1 MIVFDTINSISR
13 ISFSEEGDTLIIDNY
28 HIFGVDK
35 INSFSDVI
43 ETEDVGVFFN
53 KYFQYTVDGINW
65 SEWEELSNYRLSN
78 INVKYNHIFN
88 IRYKYIRSGQ
98 NASNLLYFYSI
109 LLNFDYKELPVP
121 SLYENSYWKKY
132 LSFWNVD
139 SIEWAVN
146 ILNKVVA
153 KGFVPKF
160 IERGKNVNW
169 EDEDFINFWWNFI
182 YLNALENSYIK
193 VFNDPLN
200 FTNLIKK
207 LLIQKDIIPG
217 ETDDLGRYYYLLTH
231 YYDEIMKRGSNSIF
245 DSDRVL
251 PVNYNNVKVRGEL
264 LRVCNQSSTIESVF
278 GIVTGEETGWIVGST
293 CPSYKYN
300 DFYQNFL
307 KAWELGESVLD
318 LSKYPLNNPTFLSL
332 QNVTVGEETIS
343 AIKINTSNNDV
354 FAGILGTYDK
364 SILVD
369 NESDYEIS
377 FKVKG
382 LQSGNNVDFGVI
394 GYNFLGN
401 ELDFIKVSDETES
414 STFINTNTKSGDL
427 FFRGVIR
434 YKSYNLEEDQE
445 LNFTETDIL
454 KFASGIEKISPKI
467 LIGCNNDVYIYD
479 IKIKNIPV
487 TSSSA
492 FLLHNSELIIKLLEG
507 TSSLSIQ
514 EIVDTIIEKLIPI
527 HMVVTISERDIDSQI
542 IQNNYLPYTLPFNL

>member
-1 MIVFDTINSISR
+1 MIVYDDINPISR
-13 ISFSEEGDTLIIDNY
+13 ISFSEEGDTLIIENF
-28 HIFGVDK
+28 HVFGIDK
-35 INSFSDVI
+35 INSFSDVT
-43 ETEDVGVFFN
+43 ETDDIGVFFN
-53 KYFQYTVDGINW
+53 RYFQYTVDGVNW
-65 SEWEELSNYRLSN
+65 SEWEELSNYKLSN
-78 INVKYNHIFN
+78 INIKYNHIFN

-98 NASNLLYFYSI
+98 NSSNLLYFYSI
-109 LLNFDYKELPVP
+109 SLDFDYKELPVP
-121 SLYENSYWKKY
+121 RLYENSYWKKY

-139 SIEWAVN
+139 SIEWSVN
-146 ILNKVVA
+146 ILNKIVA
-153 KGFVPKF
+153 RGLVPKF
-160 IERGKNVNW
+160 MERGKNVNW

-182 YLNALENSYIK
+182 YLNALENSYTKI
-193 VFNDPLN
+193 FSDPFN
-200 FTNLIKK
+200 FTSLVKK

-245 DSDRVL
+245 DSNRNL
-251 PVNYNNVKVRGEL
+251 PSNYSNIKVRGEL

-318 LSKYPLNNPTFLSL
+318 LSKYPLSNPSLLSL
-332 QNVTVGEETIS
+332 QDITVEERTIS
-343 AIKINTSNNDV
+343 SIEVNTSDNDV
-354 FAGILGTYDK
+354 FAGILGTYQN

-369 NESDYEIS
+369 NESDYEVS

-382 LQSGNNVDFGVI
+382 LQSGNNIDFGVI

-414 STFINTNTKSGDL
+414 NTFINTDTLSGDL
-427 FFRGVIR
+427 FFRGIIR
-434 YKSYNLEEDQE
+434 YKSYILEGGDE

-454 KFASGIEKISPKI
+454 KFAPGVERISPKI
-467 LIGCNNDVYIYD
+467 LVGCNNDVYIYD

-487 TSSSA
+487 TSSAS

-507 TSSLSIQ
+507 AGSLSTE

-527 HMVVTISERDIDSQI
+527 HMIITTSERDIDSQI
-542 IQNNYLPYTLPFNL
+542 VQNNYLPYILPFNL